1 MNISKIKLVRE
12 AKGYTKKY
20 LCDEIGMTTNGYDHA
35 IKHMTLKVR
44 DLEKIADVLEV
55 PVTLFFDVPNSAVQN
70 FLNQGDNSSSN
81 IASILN
87 QSGIFG
93 NENKV
98 NSESENELLIEKNKS
113 LKKEIE
119 GLKIQLELKN
129 EIIGILK
136 AK

>member
-1 MNISKIKLVRE
+1 M
-12 AKGYTKKY
+12 
-20 LCDEIGMTTNGYDHA
+20 
-35 IKHMTLKVR
+35 
-44 DLEKIADVLEV
+44 
-55 PVTLFFDVPNSAVQN
+55 PNSAVQN